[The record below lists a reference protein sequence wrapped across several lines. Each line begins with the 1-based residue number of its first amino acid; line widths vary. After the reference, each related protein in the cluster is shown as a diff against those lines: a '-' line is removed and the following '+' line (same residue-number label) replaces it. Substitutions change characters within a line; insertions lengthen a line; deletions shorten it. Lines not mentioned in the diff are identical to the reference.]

1 MSKVTILSGSNLDDR
16 SFYIQQAI
24 KLIKERVGVVTAQSS
39 VYESEPWGYTSSN
52 SFYNQLIVVETKFN
66 PQDVLC
72 QLQKIEYQLGRVRD
86 RGGKYIDRTLDL
98 DILFY
103 DDLVMNSER
112 LVIPHPE
119 VANRRFVLAPLAE
132 LFPEKTHP
140 VLRKT
145 FAQLLEFCPDKGNV
159 FKL

>member
-16 SFYIQQAI
+16 SFYLQQAI
-24 KLIKERVGVVTAQSS
+24 KLIRERVGVVTAQSS
-39 VYESEPWGYTSSN
+39 VYESEPWGYASSN

-66 PQDVLC
+66 PQDVLR
-72 QLQKIEYQLGRVRD
+72 QLQEIEHQLGRVRD
-86 RGGKYIDRTLDL
+86 RGKKYIDRTLDL

-103 DDLVMNSER
+103 DDLVLNSEG

-132 LFPEKTHP
+132 LFPENIHP

>member
-1 MSKVTILSGSNLDDR
+1 MSKVTILSGSNLDNR
-16 SFYIQQAI
+16 SFYLQQAI
-24 KLIKERVGVVTAQSS
+24 KLIRERVGVVTAQSS

-72 QLQKIEYQLGRVRD
+72 QLQEIEHQLGRVRD
-86 RGGKYIDRTLDL
+86 RGKRYIDRTLDL

-103 DDLVMNSER
+103 DDLVLNNEG

-119 VANRRFVLAPLAE
+119 VANRRFVLVPLAE
-132 LFPEKTHP
+132 LFPENIHP

>member
-16 SFYIQQAI
+16 SFYLQQAI
-24 KLIKERVGVVTAQSS
+24 KLIRERVGVVTAQSS

-66 PQDVLC
+66 PQDVLR
-72 QLQKIEYQLGRVRD
+72 QLQEIEHQLGRVRD
-86 RGGKYIDRTLDL
+86 RGKKYIDRTLDL

-103 DDLVMNSER
+103 DDLVLNSEG

-119 VANRRFVLAPLAE
+119 VANRRFVLVPLAE
-132 LFPEKTHP
+132 LFPENIHP